1 MAWHAIYML
10 NLFLFISVIDSFKNC
25 IGCHDLR
32 SLGLVFFFTIFEFY
46 IVFIDGVWLDL

>member
-32 SLGLVFFFTIFEFY
+32 SLGLVFFLLYLNLYRFH
-46 IVFIDGVWLDL
+46 